1 MDRYDLFLPYL
12 LSFIAFALGYI
23 LTLMGV
29 NLALDV
35 LFYFTCFVLFLNTV
49 QYILNV
55 TALRITLDSILLVAS
70 IYVAILFTI
79 RYPILHTLSGRMF
92 FPLVVLTLWATVGS
106 AILSLK
112 HNIN

>member
-12 LSFIAFALGYI
+12 LSFIAFALG
-23 LTLMGV
+23 
-29 NLALDV
+29 
-35 LFYFTCFVLFLNTV
+35 
-49 QYILNV
+49 YILNV